1 VTQLSRGD
9 AYVVQ
14 RGGVSVSGRR
24 AAVTDAPRTPTT
36 APTSAGDVRLE
47 VAGTQRWLVV
57 GRTPEQLWA
66 PLRDFW
72 QASGFLLE
80 TDRPEAGV
88 METDWAETHARLPQ
102 DIVRGSVSKVI
113 ESAYVTGELDRFRTR
128 LEATPEGTEIFV
140 SHRGMMETYGPGAKD
155 RASWR
160 TRPADPGLEAEYL
173 RRLMATLG
181 GVEAPSP
188 AQAAAAL
195 TLPAAPRAADVARAW
210 SQVGAALDRTGF
222 TVEERDRAAGF
233 YRVRYVT
240 PRTDKDEPSLFARLV
255 GLGKAP
261 AARAGAGA
269 RPRHRAMTFQ
279 PSPAP
284 GPPGPARLP
293 PFDFPAF
300 AFPCAPPSSPGP
312 APPPRRSCCWPPA
325 RAAAPRPC
333 RNCRLSPPSWPCGRP
348 GPCAWRPAR
357 RCCHRARAATP

>member
-1 VTQLSRGD
+1 MIRNFPWHRPALPIGLIALATLGACATANTDPLRYESQAPRRAATLDRPPDVTQLSRGD

-160 TRPADPGLEAEYL
+160 TRPTDPGLEAEYL

-240 PRTDKDEPSLFARLV
+240 PRTDKDEPGLFARLV

-261 AARAGAGA
+261 ATPAPSRFRITVRAEGDATRVSVLDAAGAADAGE
-269 RPRHRAMTFQ
+269 
-279 PSPAP
+279 
-284 GPPGPARLP
+284 
-293 PFDFPAF
+293 D
-300 AFPCAPPSSPGP
+300 
-312 APPPRRSCCWPPA
+312 
-325 RAAAPRPC
+325 
-333 RNCRLSPPSWPCGRP
+333 
-348 GPCAWRPAR
+348 AR
-357 RCCHRARAATP
+357 RIAQVIADDLR